1 MIRFTEERVKL
12 LYKLMVEA
20 TGGSFGIRDENLL
33 GSALEGIFQ
42 TFDGK
47 ELYPTKEEKGA
58 MLGYSLIS
66 NHAFVDGNKRIGV
79 YVMLTFL
86 EVNGIRIECTDDE
99 LIELGLGVAAGKIS
113 YEELL
118 DWILNHK
125 T

>member
-20 TGGSFGIRDENLL
+20 TGGSFGIRDENPLD
-33 GSALEGIFQ
+33 SALEGIFQ

-47 ELYPTKEEKGA
+47 ELYHTKEEKGA

-99 LIELGLGVAAGKIS
+99 LIELGLGVAAGEIS

-118 DWILNHK
+118 DWILNHE

>member
-1 MIRFTEERVKL
+1 MIRFSDDKVML

-33 GSALEGIFQ
+33 NSALNGIFQ

-86 EVNGIRIECTDDE
+86 EVNGIRIECTDNE
-99 LIELGLGVAAGKIS
+99 LIELGFGIAAGEIN
-113 YEELL
+113 YEEIL
-118 DWILNHK
+118 DWILNHE

>member
-1 MIRFTEERVKL
+1 MIRFSDDKVKL
-12 LYKLMVEA
+12 LYKLIVEE

-33 GSALEGIFQ
+33 NSALNGIFQ

-66 NHAFVDGNKRIGV
+66 NHAFLDGNKRIGI

-86 EVNGIRIECTDDE
+86 EVNGIRIECTDNE
-99 LIELGLGVAAGKIS
+99 LIDLGLGIAAGEIN
-113 YEELL
+113 YEEIL
-118 DWILNHK
+118 DWILNHEG
-125 T
+125 

>member
-1 MIRFTEERVKL
+1 MIRFSDDKVKL
-12 LYKLMVEA
+12 LYKLMIEE

-33 GSALEGIFQ
+33 NSALNGIFQ

-47 ELYPTKEEKGA
+47 DLYPTKEEKGA
-58 MLGYSLIS
+58 MLGYALIS
-66 NHAFVDGNKRIGV
+66 NHAFIDGNKRIGV

-86 EVNGIRIECTDDE
+86 EVNGIRIKCTDSE
-99 LIELGLGVAAGKIS
+99 LIELGFGVAAGEIK

-118 DWILNHK
+118 DWILDHE

>member
-1 MIRFTEERVKL
+1 MIRFSDDKVML

-20 TGGSFGIRDENLL
+20 TGGSFGIRDEDLL
-33 GSALEGIFQ
+33 NSALNGIFQ

-66 NHAFVDGNKRIGV
+66 NHAFVDGNKRMGV

-86 EVNGIRIECTDDE
+86 EVNGIRIECTDNE
-99 LIELGLGVAAGKIS
+99 LIELGFGIATGEIN
-113 YEELL
+113 YEEIL
-118 DWILNHK
+118 DWILNHES
-125 T
+125 

>member
-1 MIRFTEERVKL
+1 MIRFSDDKVKL
-12 LYKLMVEA
+12 LYKLIVEE

-33 GSALEGIFQ
+33 NSALNGIFQ

-66 NHAFVDGNKRIGV
+66 NHAFLDGNKRIGI

-86 EVNGIRIECTDDE
+86 EVNGIRIECTDNE
-99 LIELGLGVAAGKIS
+99 LIDLGLGIAAGEIN
-113 YEELL
+113 YEEIL
-118 DWILNHK
+118 DWILDHES
-125 T
+125 

>member
-1 MIRFTEERVKL
+1 MIRFSDDKIKL
-12 LYKLMVEA
+12 LYKMMVEE
-20 TGGSFGIRDENLL
+20 TGGSFGIRDEHLL
-33 GSALEGIFQ
+33 DSALNGIFQ

-86 EVNGIRIECTDDE
+86 EVNGIRIECTDNE
-99 LIELGLGVAAGKIS
+99 LIDLGLGVASGKIG
-113 YEELL
+113 YEEIL
-118 DWILNHK
+118 DWILIHE

>member
-1 MIRFTEERVKL
+1 MIRFTDDKVKL

-33 GSALEGIFQ
+33 NSALEGIFQ

-86 EVNGIRIECTDDE
+86 EVNGIRIECTDNE
-99 LIELGLGVAAGKIS
+99 LIDLGLGVASGKID

-118 DWILNHK
+118 DWILSHE

>member
-1 MIRFTEERVKL
+1 MIRFSDDKVKL
-12 LYKLMVEA
+12 LYKLMVEE

-33 GSALEGIFQ
+33 NSALNGIFQ

-66 NHAFVDGNKRIGV
+66 NHAFLDGNKRIGI

-86 EVNGIRIECTDDE
+86 EVNGIRIECTDNE
-99 LIELGLGVAAGKIS
+99 LIDLGLGIAAGEIN
-113 YEELL
+113 YEEIL
-118 DWILNHK
+118 DWILNHEG
-125 T
+125 

>member
-1 MIRFTEERVKL
+1 MIRFSDDKVKL
-12 LYKLMVEA
+12 LYKLMMEE
-20 TGGSFGIRDENLL
+20 TGGSSGIRDEALL
-33 GSALEGIFQ
+33 DSALNGIFQ

-86 EVNGIRIECTDDE
+86 EVNGIRIECTDNE
-99 LIELGLGVAAGKIS
+99 LIELGLGVAAGNIK
-113 YEELL
+113 YEEIL
-118 DWILNHK
+118 DWILIHE